1 MKSTIDRAGRVVIP
15 KPLRDAIGL
24 VPGEIE
30 ITVTGSA
37 VRIEPVVV
45 DRVVERNGRLFLAE
59 VGTISADEIRDL
71 RTRDQR

>member
-59 VGTISADEIRDL
+59 VGMISADEIRDL